1 MKNNL
6 CISYP
11 DAGSFAITVTTA
23 LQHASQLL
31 GTTSTSPRLDSEVL
45 LAHACGRDRSWL
57 RAWPEHVLDEST
69 RTRFAEFIARRA
81 SGEPI
86 AYITGRR
93 EFWSL
98 ELEVTSAT
106 LIPRTETELLVEQAL
121 ARIPRNAKWQI
132 ADLGTGSGAI
142 ALAIAHERPRCSLI
156 ATDISQEA
164 LDVAQGNAHRLGIH
178 NIEFRL
184 GDWCSALGVETFDM
198 IVSNPPYIAAD
209 DVHLQQGDL
218 PFEPETA
225 LTPGRDG
232 LKSLRIIAQHAR
244 HHLRPDA
251 WLLLEHGYDQRDA
264 VADLLKHA
272 EYREVTGYNDL
283 SGQAR
288 ITAGQ
293 RT

>member
-1 MKNNL
+1 VKNSL

-11 DAGSFAITVTTA
+11 DAGSSAITIATA

-31 GTTSTSPRLDSEVL
+31 GKTSPSPQLDSEVL
-45 LAHACGRDRSWL
+45 LAHACGRDRTWL
-57 RAWPEHVLDEST
+57 RAWPEHILNDTV
-69 RTRFAEFIARRA
+69 RTQFAEFIARRA

-86 AYITGRR
+86 AYITGKR

-98 ELEVTSAT
+98 ELQVTPAT
-106 LIPRTETELLVEQAL
+106 LIPRPETELLVEQAL

-142 ALAIAHERPRCSLI
+142 ALAIAHERPRCYLI
-156 ATDISQEA
+156 ATDISQDA
-164 LDVAQGNAHRLGIH
+164 LDVAQGNAQRLGIH

-184 GDWCSALGVETFDM
+184 GDWCSALGAETVEL
-198 IVSNPPYIAAD
+198 IVSNPPYIAAGD
-209 DVHLQQGDL
+209 AHLQQGGL

-225 LTPGRDG
+225 LTPGSNG
-232 LKSLRIIAQHAR
+232 LESLRIIAQHAY
-244 HHLRPDA
+244 HNLRPDA

-264 VADLLKHA
+264 VANLLERV
-272 EYREVTGYNDL
+272 EYREVTGYNDFG
-283 SGQAR
+283 GQAR